1 MGASIVIVSFSGITN
16 PLSFEID
23 LFLCS
28 ISWFKLFL
36 LKLSS
41 AGLLNVDANE
51 LVLEIANVGARSA
64 AVEARSW
71 CPYAD
76 EEPEKLVARDNA
88 ADARPAFVG
97 QF

>member
-28 ISWFKLFL
+28 INWFKLFL

-41 AGLLNVDANE
+41 VGLLNVDANE
-51 LVLEIANVGARSA
+51 FVLAIANVGARSP
-64 AVEARSW
+64 AVEVRS
-71 CPYAD
+71 
-76 EEPEKLVARDNA
+76 
-88 ADARPAFVG
+88 
-97 QF
+97 